1 MEGTHR
7 ILVIGAHPDDADT
20 SCAGLLSKL
29 IDAGWEAK
37 LISVTDGGAGTY
49 RTDLSREEL
58 ADHAQADE
66 WVQKAVARAGGEVR
80 KVIAVPNKLVNLIVK

>member
-49 RTDLSREEL
+49 RTDLSREAL
-58 ADHAQADE
+58 A
-66 WVQKAVARAGGEVR
+66 AVRR
-80 KVIAVPNKLVNLIVK
+80 KEAAASGALIGAE